1 MALRRLLRRRLRGSI
16 VRDVHAKVKYI
27 NLLLIVYGFAQST
40 FPILPSNIAFKLGL
54 FMRQMLRVLVSDCVL
69 SAHIRRD
76 PVPEPT
82 VPILW
87 FRSLGSLPLVT
98 TPYWRQETRALNAWF
113 FISQKLVHVSST
125 AHISRERFGMQ
136 FNWPAEDAELHANG
150 LRCHFCATDWL
161 ILRHPWI
168 RRLAEPFGNLTL
180 LEPVKVSSSPSLRGV
195 W

>member
-1 MALRRLLRRRLRGSI
+1 
-16 VRDVHAKVKYI
+16 VHAKVKYI

-98 TPYWRQETRALNAWF
+98 TPYWRQETRALNACF
-113 FISQKLVHVSST
+113 LSRKSLFMSLRQHTYHENDLECSST
-125 AHISRERFGMQ
+125 
-136 FNWPAEDAELHANG
+136 G
-150 LRCHFCATDWL
+150 LPKTPSCTRMVYVVTSV
-161 ILRHPWI
+161 P
-168 RRLAEPFGNLTL
+168 LTGSSFAIHGSGGWRNL
-180 LEPVKVSSSPSLRGV
+180 LEI
-195 W
+195 